1 MLYKTLLTLKNLK
14 GLTDDLKNKIDIFFA
29 TGRITEEQYNELM
42 DIEPVI
48 EEPVTEEILN

>member
-1 MLYKTLLTLKNLK
+1 MLYKTLLTLKKLK

-42 DIEPVI
+42 DIESVI
-48 EEPVTEEILN
+48 EEPVTEEIVN